1 MTFDVGRIRKDFPI
15 LDRTVRGG
23 RPLAYLDSAN
33 TSQKPRQVIDALSE
47 FYERHNAN
55 IHRAT
60 HELGEEATEAYE
72 GARLKVARFVGAAD
86 ETEVVFTKNVSEAIN
101 LVAYSLGNA
110 TALSGPLALRDG
122 DEIVVTEMEHH
133 SNLVPWQLLCQ
144 RTGARLRWFGVTEDG
159 RLDMSRADELI
170 NPRTRL
176 VALAHQSNVLGTINP
191 VAEIAGRAHA
201 AGALV
206 LADAAQSVPHGRVD
220 VRDLGADFV
229 GFTGHKMCGPTGIGV
244 LWARRELLEQMPP
257 FLGGGEMIE
266 SVWMDRATFAA
277 PPHKFEAGTMPIA
290 QAVGLGAA
298 VDYLTEVGLDAIREH
313 EQELVRRALPALA
326 GIEGL
331 RILGP
336 VTPQDRGSAISF
348 EVDGIHPHD
357 MSQVLDDRGIAVRA
371 GHHCAWPLHR
381 ALGVQ
386 ASTRASF
393 YLYNTPAEVDALA
406 EAIGYARHFFKVAL
420 CSSNPCTR
428 RSSWTTTGTRT
439 TRACGTRTTRRCI
452 TSTRRAVMR

>member
-1 MTFDVGRIRKDFPI
+1 MTLDVARIRKDFPI

-23 RPLAYLDSAN
+23 QPLAYLDSAN
-33 TSQKPRQVIDALSE
+33 TSQKPRQVIDTLTE

-55 IHRAT
+55 IHRAN

-72 GARLKVARFVGAAD
+72 GARIKAAQFIGAAD
-86 ETEVVFTKNVSEAIN
+86 ETEVIFTKNISEGIN
-101 LVAYSLGNA
+101 LVAYSMGNA
-110 TALSGPLALRDG
+110 SAAGTGPGRFRLGPG

-133 SNLVPWQLLCQ
+133 SNIVPWQLLCE
-144 RTGARLRWFGVTEDG
+144 RTGATLRWFKVTGWDG
-159 RLDMSRADELI
+159 QLDLSAIDELI
-170 NPRTRL
+170 TTRTKL
-176 VALAHQSNVLGTINP
+176 VALVHQSNVLGTVNP
-191 VAEIAGRAHA
+191 VRQIADAAHA

-206 LADAAQSVPHGRVD
+206 LVDAAQSVPHMPVD
-220 VRDLGADFV
+220 VAELGADFL

-244 LWARRELLEQMPP
+244 LWGRRELLDEMPP

-266 SVWMDRATFAA
+266 TVWMERSTYAP

-298 VDYLTEVGLDAIREH
+298 MDYLSETGLDAIHAH
-313 EQELVRRALPALA
+313 EQQLLARALPALA
-326 GIEGL
+326 GIDGV

-336 VTPQDRGSAISF
+336 ATPANRGAAISF
-348 EVDGIHPHD
+348 EVDGVHPHD
-357 MSQVLDDRGIAVRA
+357 VGQVLDEYGIAVRA

-393 YLYNTPAEVDALA
+393 YLYNTLDEVDALA
-406 EAIGYARHFFKVAL
+406 EGI
-420 CSSNPCTR
+420 
-428 RSSWTTTGTRT
+428 
-439 TRACGTRTTRRCI
+439 
-452 TSTRRAVMR
+452 RRAQRFFQVT